1 VVSCTIKGDTTYN
14 ILLYTTPLEPLT
26 PSRLFFPLKT
36 EPWGTFSSSPLLI
49 TLCEPAFSLPFLQ
62 LAYDLRYYTDTSLLP
77 RSLDFLANDSCLID
91 RACFRPLCDRHFPRL
106 KGSNRITS
114 DAVWGALLRRDRACC
129 CHPSPKLS
137 YISHISTNG
146 DSNISLPRWSLK
158 TVYPSAQ

>member
-1 VVSCTIKGDTTYN
+1 MAAASRVGRHALKWSVSCTIKGDTTYN

-77 RSLDFLANDSCLID
+77 RSLDFLANDSCLIY
-91 RACFRPLCDRHFPRL
+91 RACFRPLCDRHFLRL
-106 KGSNRITS
+106 KGSDRITS

-129 CHPSPKLS
+129 CHP
-137 YISHISTNG
+137 HQN
-146 DSNISLPRWSLK
+146 
-158 TVYPSAQ
+158 